1 MDIGTLD
8 GPRAVIETRFARVE
22 RLWNDARKLSPA
34 LHEIG
39 SVDRLQLVARFARLD
54 RQLLKEDVATIRAGR
69 LAQIPQGAMGEMR
82 VIRGEIG
89 KKRAYIA
96 LRKLFSTAATAIQR
110 IKPVLLMS
118 PVSVAQFLPPGAL
131 TFDLLVIDEASQVR
145 PEDALGAIA
154 RAHQIVVVGDQKQ
167 LPPTSFFDCLPADEN
182 NRDEEDKSADTDL
195 LGGAA
200 KVDDLES
207 ILSLCEA
214 RGLNSRMLRLHYR
227 SRDPSLIRLS
237 NREFYGD
244 GLILYQAP

>member
-39 SVDRLQLVARFARLD
+39 SVDRFQLVARFARLD

-145 PEDALGAIA
+145 PEDALGALRALIKSLWLAIRSSSRRLLSSIA
-154 RAHQIVVVGDQKQ
+154 YRLTRITGTKKTNLPTLIFWAEPQKS
-167 LPPTSFFDCLPADEN
+167 TIWKAS
-182 NRDEEDKSADTDL
+182 SAF
-195 LGGAA
+195 ARHA
-200 KVDDLES
+200 VS
-207 ILSLCEA
+207 I
-214 RGLNSRMLRLHYR
+214 RGCYAGTIGHA
-227 SRDPSLIRLS
+227 IR
-237 NREFYGD
+237 R
-244 GLILYQAP
+244 